1 MSHVSMKLPAA
12 SWGND
17 TEMSQPEQ
25 SNVVKLPEAARRQT
39 PESPCAACP
48 VRDQTVCSVLDDWEL
63 KRLNAIRMPAN
74 LRQNGILF
82 DEGEPADYVYN
93 LTEGT
98 MKLYKLLPDGRRQIT
113 GFVFPGDFLGLA
125 NRTEYVYTAEA
136 VNQASLCRF
145 SRPQLTALFKE
156 MPKLEGRLLAI
167 SQDELVQA
175 HNQMLLL
182 GRKSAKERLASFLVM
197 LSARMM
203 AVSAGSTEQ
212 SAPIPVP
219 MSRNDIGD
227 YLGLTTET
235 VSRTLTRLKTSGVIS
250 IDSDRK
256 INVSDWDALREMSDG
271 F

>member
-1 MSHVSMKLPAA
+1 MAPIKAAWGSDIGMSA
-12 SWGND
+12 S
-17 TEMSQPEQ
+17 ESAI
-25 SNVVKLPEAARRQT
+25 VVKLPEAARRQA
-39 PESPCAACP
+39 ESRSPCAACP
-48 VRDQTVCSVLDDWEL
+48 IRHQAVCSVLDDGEL
-63 KRLNAIRMPAN
+63 LRLNAIRMPAN
-74 LRQNGILF
+74 LRPNGILF
-82 DEGEPADYVYN
+82 DEGEPAGHVYN

-125 NRTEYVYTAEA
+125 SHTEYVYTAEA
-136 VNQASLCRF
+136 VNEANLCRF
-145 SRPQLTALFKE
+145 SRSQLKALFKE
-156 MPKLEGRLLAI
+156 IPKLEGRLLAI

-197 LSARMM
+197 LSERTM
-203 AVSAGSTEQ
+203 ATSETPDS
-212 SAPIPVP
+212 IPVP

-235 VSRTLTRLKTSGVIS
+235 VSRTLTRLKNSGVIS
-250 IDSDRK
+250 IGSDRK
-256 INVSDWDALREMSDG
+256 INVSDWDALREMADG

>member
-1 MSHVSMKLPAA
+1 MSRSESAI
-12 SWGND
+12 
-17 TEMSQPEQ
+17 
-25 SNVVKLPEAARRQT
+25 VVKLPEAARR
-39 PESPCAACP
+39 PANHSSPCAACSI
-48 VRDQTVCSVLDDWEL
+48 RDQAVCSVLDDWEL
-63 KRLNAIRMPAN
+63 ERLNAIRTPVN
-74 LRQNGILF
+74 LSPNDILF
-82 DEGEPADYVYN
+82 DEGEPASHVYN
-93 LTEGT
+93 LTEGA

-125 NRTEYVYTAEA
+125 HHTEYVYTAEA
-136 VNQASLCRF
+136 VGETNLCRF
-145 SRPQLTALFKE
+145 SRTQLATLFKE
-156 MPKLEGRLLAI
+156 IPKLESRLLAI

-197 LSARMM
+197 LSERTM
-203 AVSAGSTEQ
+203 ASAGTVESRG
-212 SAPIPVP
+212 PIPVP

-256 INVSDWDALREMSDG
+256 INVSDWDALREIADG